1 MPSKARRNVK
11 MSITKSEVNL
21 LTRKDVSAEV
31 KPVYAWCGFTRYVG
45 GYVATGYGFSS
56 EIFPRRG
63 MAEAFIKAM
72 FRGKY

>member
-1 MPSKARRNVK
+1 MMMNTINKK
-11 MSITKSEVNL
+11 DVNL

-31 KPVYAWCGFTRYVG
+31 KPVYAWHGFTRYVG
-45 GYVATGYGFSS
+45 GYVATGYGFTS

-72 FRGKY
+72 FRGANK